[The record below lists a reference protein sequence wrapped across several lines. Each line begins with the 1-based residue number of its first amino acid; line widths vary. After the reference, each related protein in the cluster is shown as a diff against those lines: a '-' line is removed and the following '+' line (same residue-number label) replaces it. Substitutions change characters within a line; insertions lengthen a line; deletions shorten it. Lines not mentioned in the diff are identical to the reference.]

1 MNKGSNSFLF
11 LRWNFLGKKNK
22 TNIIQLFFLLLVASF
37 NLACGTSKKLGN
49 NDANLSST
57 ELLVRRIETNQIKA
71 KTFDGR
77 AKIDFRS
84 PDMSASAT
92 ARIKMQKDSSVW
104 VTLSKLGFEVGRA
117 LITKDSVYILDRINN
132 EYAVYGLD
140 HLSKEY
146 QLPGNL
152 LLIQQVV
159 LGNPFFLSRKFTST
173 STGDSYVLSDSGS
186 GKEVKMSLEKA
197 ALRLYNLQ
205 YLEPGASRS
214 LNLDLAEYKA
224 ANDKQDFSY
233 LRKFVVDSRETG
245 KVEVNIQFTQVDL
258 NVPISMP
265 FDVPQRF
272 KRIK

>member
-1 MNKGSNSFLF
+1 MNKGANTFG
-11 LRWNFLGKKNK
+11 WDFLGLKNW
-22 TNIIQLFFLLLVASF
+22 IVSPQLFLLLLLASF
-37 NLACGTSKKLGN
+37 NFSCNTSKKLSKG
-49 NDANLSST
+49 DANLSST

-71 KTFDGR
+71 KTFDAR

-84 PDMSASAT
+84 PDMSASAS

-117 LITKDSVYILDRINN
+117 LITKDSVHILDRINN

-159 LGNPFFLSRKFTST
+159 LGNPFFLSRKFTSS

-186 GKEVKMSLEKA
+186 GKEVKMSIEKA
-197 ALRLYNLQ
+197 ALRLRNLQ

-214 LNLDLAEYKA
+214 LNLDLEEYKA

-245 KVEVNIQFTQVDL
+245 KVEVNIQFTQVEL